1 MIAYV
6 DTSVLMRYLLGQPN
20 TLAEFVRIERPIAS
34 KLLKVEGLRTLDRL
48 RTRGLLLEKEFVR
61 AAEELRDSIDAVE
74 WIEISDAILDRVGGN
89 FAIALGTLDAIHLSS
104 AMLWRERAKLDLHF
118 LTHDETLGRAARSL
132 GFQVLGCLE
141 T

>member
-6 DTSVLMRYLLGQPN
+6 DTSVIMRRLLGQPN
-20 TLAEFVRIERPIAS
+20 ALAEFARVDRPIAS

-48 RTRGLLLEKEFVR
+48 RTGGFLSEAEFVR
-61 AAEELRDSIDAVE
+61 ASEELRDSIDAVE
-74 WIEISDAILDRVGGN
+74 WIEITDAILDRVCGN

-104 AMLWRERAKLDLHF
+104 AMLWREQTKLDIHF

-132 GFQVLGCLE
+132 GFQILGCLE
-141 T
+141 K

>member
-20 TLAEFVRIERPIAS
+20 TLAEFVRIDRPIAN

-74 WIEISDAILDRVGGN
+74 WVEISDAILDRVGGN

>member
-20 TLAEFVRIERPIAS
+20 TLAEFVKVDRPIAS

-48 RTRGLLLEKEFVR
+48 RTRGFLQEKEFVR

-89 FAIALGTLDAIHLSS
+89 FAISLGTLDAIHLSS
-104 AMLWRERAKLDLHF
+104 AMLWRERAKLELHF

-141 T
+141 K